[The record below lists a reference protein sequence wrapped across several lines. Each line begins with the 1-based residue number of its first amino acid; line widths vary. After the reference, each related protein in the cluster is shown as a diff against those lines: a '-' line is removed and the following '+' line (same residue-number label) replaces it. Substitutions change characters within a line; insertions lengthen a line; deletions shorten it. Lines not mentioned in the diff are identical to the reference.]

1 MLKNLMEDK
10 KIDLDAPLL
19 SVRRFSAGAVAAS
32 SPTPPASN
40 GEEGDQRPP
49 PPRRSSLPFYKSDL
63 KSGPVRVPGVVP
75 FVWEQTPGQP
85 KDGSVRSSNVKPLVA
100 PKPPPGNSVRTRKAV
115 TFASDYVTAGSSE
128 SPKDDPKI
136 VEGENVDKE
145 EKVGKKPEHQPVLT
159 VDNREEE
166 VEEDDDD
173 NDAFSDALDT
183 LSRTDSMFMN
193 CSVSGL
199 SGVPEAAK
207 LSGRFP
213 KDPPVRDFMLERFL
227 PAAQAMACES
237 PQYAFRKA
245 TAPPREAIKPADR
258 VLISDNRRPAP
269 IPYQNKPDYVPHY
282 AKELEQ
288 VDSYDDDEEDEEYY
302 QDAGNLSSK
311 ACGLLP
317 KFCLKSSFC
326 LLNPVPVMKVQRHLR
341 RPPRGRTGNPQLRN
355 MHPLSHSRVEEE
367 PSWGA
372 VFRHKLEQEHQ
383 AQVAELSRFRSE
395 SDSLTPDGSS
405 PYQHSVTS
413 PYQSEGPPTSLH
425 EEKGP
430 LGVVSRESKSSK
442 TDGSDVGEKV
452 VENHWEINH
461 SSRMGSGTMSP
472 ALEKTLYVDVENR
485 LGSSDSKSSSFN
497 TVKDTRSM
505 TSSGE
510 VGTESKRTEESLVA
524 KVHERD
530 ALHPEVCNVA
540 EPVLPFT
547 LKKLNHGY
555 INGDADLKH
564 GYKDSDPPN
573 LKSNRNPLQSL
584 LPPPLPKSPSE
595 SWLSR
600 TLPSVASKNPAPQSL
615 LGIQLHPR
623 KQTLHVSSIDVIQET
638 SIKPSK
644 PRHRQIRF
652 AEVLAKP
659 ESPKSEI

>member
-19 SVRRFSAGAVAAS
+19 SVRRFSAGAVAAP
-32 SPTPPASN
+32 SPTPSASN

-85 KDGSVRSSNVKPLVA
+85 KDGPVRSSNVKPLVM

-115 TFASDYVTAGSSE
+115 TFASGYVTARSSE

-136 VEGENVDKE
+136 VEEENVEKKE
-145 EKVGKKPEHQPVLT
+145 EVVKKPEHQSVLT

-166 VEEDDDD
+166 LEEDDDD

-183 LSRTDSMFMN
+183 LSRTESMFMN

-207 LSGRFP
+207 LSGRLP
-213 KDPPVRDFMLERFL
+213 KDPPVRDFMMERFL

-237 PQYAFRKA
+237 PQYTFRKA
-245 TAPPREAIKPADR
+245 TAPPREAIKPAER
-258 VLISDNRRPAP
+258 VVISTNRRPAP
-269 IPYQNKPDYVPHY
+269 ILYQNKPDYIPHY

-288 VDSYDDDEEDEEYY
+288 VDSYADDEEYY
-302 QDAGNLSSK
+302 EDAGNLSSK

-326 LLNPVPVMKVQRHLR
+326 LLNPVPVMK
-341 RPPRGRTGNPQLRN
+341 
-355 MHPLSHSRVEEE
+355 
-367 PSWGA
+367 PSWGT

-383 AQVAELSRFRSE
+383 PQVAELSRFRSE

-405 PYQHSVTS
+405 PYRHSVTS

-425 EEKGP
+425 EEKGF
-430 LGVVSRESKSSK
+430 LGVVSGESKSSK

-452 VENHWEINH
+452 FKNHREINH
-461 SSRMGSGTMSP
+461 SSRMGSGSMSP

-485 LGSSDSKSSSFN
+485 PGSSDSKSSSFN

-510 VGTESKRTEESLVA
+510 VGTESKRMEETFVA

-530 ALHPEVCNVA
+530 ALHPEVCKVA

-555 INGDADLKH
+555 INGDTDLKH
-564 GYKDSDPPN
+564 GYNDSDPPN
-573 LKSNRNPLQSL
+573 MKSNQNPLQSL

-600 TLPSVASKNPAPQSL
+600 TLPSVASKVPAPQSL

-638 SIKPSK
+638 SIKPLK
-644 PRHRQIRF
+644 PQRRQIRF
-652 AEVLAKP
+652 AEVFL
-659 ESPKSEI
+659 SE